1 MNAFLY
7 GIALQWRL
15 DLRNKGILL
24 TYYVVPL
31 IFFGFMGGIFTSID
45 PEAYQTLI
53 QSMTIFGVTMGAILG
68 SAIPLIEVLGSNM
81 KKAYRVG
88 GIPLW
93 TTIVNNF
100 ISALIH
106 LLIMSLVIYLVAP
119 IAFDATLP
127 SHVGVYWINVV
138 LFIVTCLAIATVLGV
153 LVKTE
158 GKLTMVGQLI
168 FLPSIMLSGIM
179 FPVDMLPE
187 FLITLGKIFP
197 STWGYQNMCKDVFE
211 IGGVIPLVV
220 IIIVCLAVT
229 IWKMKGIFKE

>member
-1 MNAFLY
+1 MSAFLY
-7 GIALQWRL
+7 GITLQWKL

-24 TYYVVPL
+24 IYYVVPL
-31 IFFGFMGGIFTSID
+31 IFFGFMGGIFTSIN

-53 QSMTIFGVTMGAILG
+53 PSMTIFGVTMGAILG
-68 SAIPLIEVLGSNM
+68 APIPLIEVLGSNI

-93 TTIVNNF
+93 TTIINNF
-100 ISALIH
+100 ISGLIH

-127 SHVGVYWINVV
+127 KNAGVYWVNVV
-138 LFIVTCLAIATVLGV
+138 MLIITCLAIATVLGV

-158 GKLTMVGQLI
+158 GKLTMIGQLI

-179 FPVDMLPE
+179 FPVEMLPE

-197 STWGYQNMCKDVFE
+197 ATWGYQNMCGEVFE
-211 IGGVIPLVV
+211 IGGVIPLVL
-220 IIIVCLAVT
+220 IIVVCIAITV
-229 IWKMKGIFKE
+229 WKMKGIFKE